1 MLISNQFNFL
11 FVHIPKTAGL
21 SVKDT
26 FRPYSNRPKRT
37 LLRRVLSKLPIREH
51 QMFFNPPQHA
61 TAEWARRKL
70 GEDSYSKLTSFAV
83 VRHPYDRAIS
93 HYQFINQHD
102 GHHQHKLVKEMNFEQ
117 YLKYLAGKP
126 VGRRLRQIDFLV
138 DGGGAIIVDRI
149 LRYESLEADIEAIWT
164 ELALPGRPTVSRRN
178 ASVRRAVDEYLTPR
192 TRGLILDLYRND
204 FDRLGYEP

>member
-1 MLISNQFNFL
+1 M
-11 FVHIPKTAGL
+11 
-21 SVKDT
+21 
-26 FRPYSNRPKRT
+26 
-37 LLRRVLSKLPIREH
+37 RRVLSKLPVREN
-51 QMFFNPPQHA
+51 QTFFNPPQHA

-70 GEDSYSKLTSFAV
+70 GEDCYSNLTSFAV

-93 HYQFINQHD
+93 YYQFINQHD
-102 GHHQHKLVKEMNFEQ
+102 EHHQHKLVKEMNFEQ

-126 VGRRLRQIDFLV
+126 AGRRLRQIDFLV

-164 ELALPGRPTVSRRN
+164 ELALPGRPTMSRRN
-178 ASVRRAVDEYLTPR
+178 ASVRRTVDEYLTPR